1 MEVTVTK
8 LQSTSFRSILMG
20 AAVTAMLAAVV
31 MVSPVPA
38 QWLNYPTA
46 GVPKAANG
54 SPNLTAPTPRTSD
67 GKPDLSGLWTVM
79 CPTANG
85 PVLCLPEIAVPRDFA
100 DIGRSL
106 SGGLPYQ
113 PWAAD
118 IVKAR
123 RAENGKDDPFTH
135 CLPGSVARIHTVPL
149 LRKIVQ
155 TPGLV
160 IFLSETN
167 ASYRQIFTDGR
178 PLPQDPNPSW
188 NGYSTGHW
196 DGNTL
201 VVETNGFLDGQ
212 WLDRWGSPLTD
223 KAKMTEKFRRP
234 NYGTLEIELTVD
246 DPKAYTKPWTIQ
258 LSQSIVLNSE
268 LMDFICLENEKD
280 FPHLVGK

>member
-1 MEVTVTK
+1 MFCRIAT
-8 LQSTSFRSILMG
+8 I
-20 AAVTAMLAAVV
+20 AAALAACPPA
-31 MVSPVPA
+31 SA

-46 GVPKAANG
+46 GIPRTPDGKPDL
-54 SPNLTAPTPRTSD
+54 SAPTPRTAG

-79 CPTANG
+79 CPTNTG
-85 PVLCLPEIAVPRDFA
+85 MVLCLPEIAVPREFA

-106 SGGLPYQ
+106 QGGLPYQ

-135 CLPGSVARIHTVPL
+135 CLPGGVARLHTSPF
-149 LRKIVQ
+149 LRKIIQ

-160 IFLSETN
+160 VFLSETN

-178 PLPQDPNPSW
+178 PPLEDPNPSW
-188 NGYSTGHW
+188 NGYSAGHW
-196 DGNTL
+196 EGDTL
-201 VVETNGFLDGQ
+201 VVETNGFLDQ
-212 WLDRWGSPLTD
+212 WLDRFGSPLTG

-234 NYGTLEIELTVD
+234 NYGTLEIQLTVD

-258 LSQSIVLNSE
+258 LTQSIALNTE
-268 LMDFICLENEKD
+268 LLDYICLENEKD
-280 FPHLVGK
+280 APHLVGK